1 MRQQNQS
8 LPAGIPTE
16 GIKSETEN
24 ILFEYQGK
32 LIHKG
37 DKPDVAIQEF
47 RPVNNAA
54 DNQSSTINQLAQF
67 RNRISSYLFEY
78 LNGFHIPT
86 HFIARIS
93 ATEMMVRRTEPIA
106 ITVKV
111 HNIING
117 SLTKRLGIKE
127 TDNIDLPII
136 EHYLRNGQKNGAWLN
151 EHHAYA
157 LGIATTEE
165 FKQINR
171 IVSKANAILKSL
183 CERRQL
189 ILGEAQFEF
198 GKSKGQLMLIDELSP
213 LTFYFYDSSIENKSK
228 RDRFQ
233 LDRDGAEGAIAQL
246 ADRIMLKA

>member
-1 MRQQNQS
+1 MRVQNQS
-8 LPAGIPTE
+8 LPAGMPTE
-16 GIKSETEN
+16 GTKSENEK
-24 ILFEYQGK
+24 ILFEYQAK

-37 DKPDVAIQEF
+37 DQPDTAIQEF
-47 RPVNNAA
+47 KSIK
-54 DNQSSTINQLAQF
+54 DNSDIQLTQS

-86 HFIARIS
+86 HFIAKIS
-93 ATEMMVRRTEPIA
+93 ATEMMIRRTEPVQL
-106 ITVKV
+106 TVKV
-111 HNIING
+111 HNQING
-117 SLTKRLGIKE
+117 TLTKRLGLKE
-127 TDNIDLPII
+127 TANIDLPII

-171 IVSKANAILKSL
+171 IASKANAVLKSL

-189 ILGEAQFEF
+189 ILGEVQFEF
-198 GKSKGQLMLIDELSP
+198 GKYKGQLMLIDELSP
-213 LTFYFYDSSIENKSK
+213 LTCSFYDCTIESKTK
-228 RDRFQ
+228 RDRFRIDQ
-233 LDRDGAEGAIAQL
+233 EDAETAIAQL